1 MSLSR
6 QLALASHDEF
16 QEAMAVFAKK
26 TLTKGGKR
34 REFEAKVR
42 PILRAMHRGGMDKAR
57 LAHLQRL
64 AHAEYTKARI
74 QGIKDGVC
82 KRQK

>member
-1 MSLSR
+1 VSLSR

-26 TLTKGGKR
+26 TLIEGGKR

-42 PILRAMHRGGMDKAR
+42 PLLRAMHRGGMDKQR
-57 LAHLQRL
+57 LSCLQRL
-64 AHAEYTKARI
+64 AHQEFTKARI
-74 QGIKDGVC
+74 QGSNDVVIAD
-82 KRQK
+82 RS

>member
-6 QLALASHDEF
+6 QLARASDGEF

-26 TLTKGGKR
+26 TLSEGGKR

-42 PILRAMHRGGMDKAR
+42 PILRAMHRGGMDKQRLSYLKR
-57 LAHLQRL
+57 LAHQEFTKSRL
-64 AHAEYTKARI
+64 
-74 QGIKDGVC
+74 QGINDGVM
-82 KRQK
+82 KDRS